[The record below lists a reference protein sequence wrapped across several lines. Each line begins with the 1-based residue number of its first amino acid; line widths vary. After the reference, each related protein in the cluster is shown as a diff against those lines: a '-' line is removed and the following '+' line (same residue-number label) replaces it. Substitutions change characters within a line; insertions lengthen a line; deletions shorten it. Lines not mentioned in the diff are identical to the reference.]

1 MTDVSHRFS
10 LSQIDHHE
18 LLEILTLRYGTCW
31 RVSEHEISF
40 PASPDYRLQL
50 KMRHGQIK
58 KISAGES
65 ITKQTFSVAIDRLG
79 GFFDIVHLTVLA
91 ESRLRAHMDRV
102 GGPPKNWRVTLGNS

>member
-40 PASPDYRLQL
+40 PTSPDYRLQL

-65 ITKQTFSVAIDRLG
+65 LSEQELNEVLSQWK
-79 GFFDIVHLTVLA
+79 LT
-91 ESRLRAHMDRV
+91 
-102 GGPPKNWRVTLGNS
+102 